1 MTGGITGRG
10 KRCGICRHYE
20 PATTGNQGWCRNPRL
35 YPPGRSQPEYE
46 EGLGCAFRG
55 GDYWESS
62 DALDDEVQRDP
73 KIPGRI
79 DSESLAEFRD
89 SKRIEGVS
97 QRSDLH
103 PRVVE
108 RSPEHQESSANYN
121 DSGGAEET
129 VNIGT
134 NTVGSTFRKK
144 RRQRSAGSGVI
155 EQEQS
160 VSYQAEERYWTDYLR
175 IALPIAGLLLLLGV
189 FWYWA
194 SSFIGDDTNNDP
206 TTPIADVI
214 TTPITAESPTPTIA
228 NVVTIPVQT
237 MAPTPAAP
245 EPTVATDPTQAP
257 DTEDPPVEGNFIEGD
272 RVVVIENDVRMRAD
286 PTTQGEIVETLAQGT
301 ELNVLSS
308 SPTDA
313 DGYTWWNV
321 EDPLTENTGWVAE
334 ELVEIP

>member
-1 MTGGITGRG
+1 MTGGVTGRG
-10 KRCGICRHYE
+10 KRCGTCRHYE
-20 PATTGNQGWCRNPRL
+20 PATTGNHGWCRNPRL
-35 YPPGRSQPEYE
+35 YPLGRSQPEYE

-62 DALDDEVQRDP
+62 DAIDD
-73 KIPGRI
+73 PGQSN
-79 DSESLAEFRD
+79 SEGLN
-89 SKRIEGVS
+89 
-97 QRSDLH
+97 RSDQDRLPKPLDSQKTEVASQPSH
-103 PRVVE
+103 PQPQE
-108 RSPEHQESSANYN
+108 AEHQQSSANYN
-121 DSGGAEET
+121 DSGGTEAA
-129 VNIGT
+129 VKIGT
-134 NTVGSTFRKK
+134 KTVGSTFRKQ

-194 SSFIGDDTNNDP
+194 SSFIGDDASDDP
-206 TTPIADVI
+206 TTPIAEVV

-228 NVVTIPVQT
+228 DVVTIPVQT
-237 MAPTPAAP
+237 MAPTPEDV
-245 EPTVATDPTQAP
+245 EPTPASDPTQAT
-257 DTEDPPVEGNFIEGD
+257 DTEEQPTEGTFIEGD
-272 RVVVIENDVRMRAD
+272 RVVVRENDVRMRAD

-301 ELNVLSS
+301 ELDILSS

-313 DGYTWWNV
+313 DGYNWWNV
-321 EDPLTENTGWVAE
+321 EDPLTGNVGWVAE